1 MTMYFQSNG
10 IKNKWEQIEIA
21 LGKIRKGKD
30 NRAQQWADTQIR
42 KFLPFQEEWK
52 NSNLDERIKLDV
64 ETMKNKPPF
73 TSWNEITKEIGEF
86 FISTETQTHAIKRIH
101 QLQQESRMV
110 EDYWSKFCTWK
121 DLTGYNEVAL
131 VSIFKRGLHPGL
143 ARKLVELRQMKN
155 SDSLDR

>member
-1 MTMYFQSNG
+1 MYFQSNG

-52 NSNLDERIKLDV
+52 NSNLDKRIELDV

-73 TSWNEITKEIGEF
+73 TSWNEMTKEIGKF
-86 FISTETQTHAIKRIH
+86 FISTKTQTHAIK
-101 QLQQESRMV
+101 
-110 EDYWSKFCTWK
+110 
-121 DLTGYNEVAL
+121 
-131 VSIFKRGLHPGL
+131 
-143 ARKLVELRQMKN
+143 
-155 SDSLDR
+155 